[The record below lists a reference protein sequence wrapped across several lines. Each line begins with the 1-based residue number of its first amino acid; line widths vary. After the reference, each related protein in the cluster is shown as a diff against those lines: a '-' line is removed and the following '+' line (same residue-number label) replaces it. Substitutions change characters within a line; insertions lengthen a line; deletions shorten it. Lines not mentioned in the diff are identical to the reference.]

1 MKLESPKNHSM
12 VKNNITAKAKRKRLY
27 PDINIGD
34 IVKIYTK
41 KKLFHK
47 EHISVWSKDSYEVES
62 IDVSHGQHFY
72 KLKDNIKPFMRHE
85 ILKVNS

>member
-1 MKLESPKNHSM
+1 M
-12 VKNNITAKAKRKRLY
+12 VKNIMSAEAKRKRLY

-34 IVKIYTK
+34 MVKIYTK

-72 KLKDNIKPFMRHE
+72 KLKDHIKPSMRHE
-85 ILKVNS
+85 LLKVNS

>member
-1 MKLESPKNHSM
+1 MKLENQKNQLM
-12 VKNNITAKAKRKRLY
+12 VKNNITAKAKNKRLY

-34 IVKIYTK
+34 MVKIYTK

-47 EHISVWSKDSYEVES
+47 EHISVWSKDSYEVQS
-62 IDVSHGQHFY
+62 IDLSHGQHFY
-72 KLKDNIKPFMRHE
+72 KLKDIVRPFMRHE